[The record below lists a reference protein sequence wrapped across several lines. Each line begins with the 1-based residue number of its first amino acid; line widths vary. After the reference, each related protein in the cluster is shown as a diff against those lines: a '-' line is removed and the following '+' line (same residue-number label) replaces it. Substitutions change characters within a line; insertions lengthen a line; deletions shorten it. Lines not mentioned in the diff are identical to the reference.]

1 MVLCAEAINGVHAVR
16 KPQESHPDVANV
28 DFQMLLMNGLE
39 VTRRIRLLCP
49 SYTVLIFAQDYS
61 SELEWESECTGAD
74 VILPK
79 AQGVGDSPES

>member
-1 MVLCAEAINGVHAVR
+1 VR

-49 SYTVLIFAQDYS
+49 SYTVLIFALAARG
-61 SELEWESECTGAD
+61 ETLN
-74 VILPK
+74 
-79 AQGVGDSPES
+79 